1 MIKREELDWGIQL
14 TIRPFADKSQEI
26 RAEIV
31 NPRPG
36 RGPEVKISFAGATFA
51 DPLKLVEAQ
60 TWIEAMT
67 ALITETRSVMAEIK
81 RGKKK

>member
-1 MIKREELDWGIQL
+1 MIKREEQEWGIQL
-14 TIRPFADKSQEI
+14 TIRPFADKPQEI

-36 RGPEVKISFAGATFA
+36 RGPEVKISFTGVTFS
-51 DPLKLVEAQ
+51 DPLKLVESQ

-81 RGKKK
+81 GKK